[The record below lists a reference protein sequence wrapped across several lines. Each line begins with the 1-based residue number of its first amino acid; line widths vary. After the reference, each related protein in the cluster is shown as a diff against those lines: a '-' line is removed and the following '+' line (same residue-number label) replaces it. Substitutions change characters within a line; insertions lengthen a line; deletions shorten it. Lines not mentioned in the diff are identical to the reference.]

1 MLTPKKRISKKDIK
15 EDELLKAYV
24 SVSSFY
30 YANKRYVSYAVTGL
44 VVVVVAMLIFINNR
58 RASNEKAATELGKV
72 FPLYDAAATSP
83 GQYQR
88 AIDGQP
94 ERGLMGLKTI
104 VENYGNTE
112 SGGLARF
119 YLANAYYNVGKY
131 DEALRQ
137 FESFSSVNKLLEASA
152 QAGIGSCYEA
162 MGEYSKA
169 AASYE
174 KASGIISNPITTPE
188 YLNSAARCYGKSG
201 DREKAIA
208 LLKRLK
214 QDYPSSQYARDVDR
228 YISEFSA

>member
-1 MLTPKKRISKKDIK
+1 MLTPKKKISRKEIK

-24 SVSSFY
+24 KASSFY

-44 VVVVVAMLIFINNR
+44 VVVVVAALIFFNNR

-72 FPLYDAAATSP
+72 FALYDGANTP
-83 GQYQR
+83 GQFQL

-94 ERGLMGLKTI
+94 DRGLMGLKTI
-104 VENYGNTE
+104 VDNYGSTE
-112 SGGLARF
+112 SGELARF

-137 FESFSSVNKLLEASA
+137 FESFSTATKLLQASA
-152 QAGIGSCYEA
+152 QAGIGACYEVK
-162 MGEYSKA
+162 GEFEKA
-169 AASYE
+169 ASSYE
-174 KASGIISNPITTPE
+174 KASGILASPLSTPE
-188 YLNSAARCYGKSG
+188 YLTSAARCYGKAG
-201 DREKAIA
+201 QKDKAVA

-214 QDYPSSQYARDVDR
+214 VDYPSSQYARDADR